1 MFKYEGPAF
10 QESTAIMRLVKN
22 ELDMYGQELREL
34 SRIWDRD
41 PDTPAPRYKLKKSI
55 EELEKKET
63 SLNLMWRK
71 LETVRR
77 TYESAEERILSGAEE
92 SAAPTRPADEPNS
105 PDSSRSPRENQPD
118 RNSESWKKIL
128 KPIPGFFI
136 PEILRPLGPGGILR
150 PVVPFR
156 PKIFRPY
163 IPFILIIHKE
173 VIRRLLRE
181 LFRRKFGRGYVEL
194 IVNPEPHVLN
204 ISDLK
209 WTAKPTVDNLHLPVC
224 GPYKLP
230 SADAVN
236 RSRRVFALMKQ

>member
-10 QESTAIMRLVKN
+10 QESTDIMRLVKA

-55 EELEKKET
+55 EELERKET

-71 LETVRR
+71 LELVSR
-77 TYESAEERILSGAEE
+77 TYESAEERILSEAEE
-92 SAAPTRPADEPNS
+92 SSARTLPAGKS
-105 PDSSRSPRENQPD
+105 DSSDASRSSRQNHPD
-118 RNSESWKKIL
+118 RDSGSRDRVQ
-128 KPIPGFFI
+128 KPLPWFTIPGF
-136 PEILRPLGPGGILR
+136 LRPIGPGTIR

-156 PKIFRPY
+156 PKYVRPR
-163 IPFILIIHKE
+163 IPFRLIIPE
-173 VIRRLLRE
+173 AVIRRLLRKMFE
-181 LFRRKFGRGYVEL
+181 RNFGRGYLQL
-194 IVNPEPHVLN
+194 IIDPKPHVLN

-209 WTAKPTVDNLHLPVC
+209 WTAKPTVNNLHVPVC

-230 SADAVN
+230 SAETVN

>member
-1 MFKYEGPAF
+1 MFKYERPAF
-10 QESTAIMRLVKN
+10 QESTDIMRLVKA

-55 EELEKKET
+55 EELERKET

-71 LETVRR
+71 LETVSR
-77 TYESAEERILSGAEE
+77 TYESAEERILSEAEE
-92 SAAPTRPADEPNS
+92 SSARTLPDDKPDS
-105 PDSSRSPRENQPD
+105 PDSSRNSRQD
-118 RNSESWKKIL
+118 QSRNPETWYRR
-128 KPIPGFFI
+128 PERIPGFFI
-136 PEILRPLGPGGILR
+136 PDGVIPINPIRPR

-156 PKIFRPY
+156 PKIFWPH
-163 IPFILIIHKE
+163 IPIILIIHKE
-173 VIRRLLRE
+173 IIRRILRE
-181 LFRRKFGRGYVEL
+181 LMRRRLGRGYLQL
-194 IVNPEPHVLN
+194 IIDPKPHVLN

-209 WTAKPTVDNLHLPVC
+209 WTAKPTVNNLHVPVC

-230 SADAVN
+230 SAEAVN